1 MKILVTGSAG
11 FIGSAF
17 IRRVLGTTDH
27 SIRAFTHHT
36 SERNLLRLTL
46 DNNFQTERK
55 RGGVELIYGDLSDT
69 LGLCEG
75 VDAVVHF
82 AARTFVDQSILDPRP
97 FIESNVIGTFNLLE
111 DVRRYDVKKY
121 IQVGTD
127 EVYGS
132 ILEGA
137 YTEDAPLNPTNPY
150 SASKAAGD
158 TLAISYAHTYGLNT
172 VITRTENNYGPW
184 QHPQKVF
191 PTFVRKLLA
200 GQKLPLYG
208 DGKHVRQWLWVDD
221 HVDALLHLLQTPT
234 SPGSIYHIA
243 GAQELENLELARR
256 IIIAMREE
264 KGPLEMKTTEWGD
277 EWASLI
283 EFVPDEKIRP
293 GHDRRYALDSTK
305 LRATGWEPKVSLDTG
320 IEKAVSWY
328 LENPWWL
335 Q

>member
-1 MKILVTGSAG
+1 MKILVTGSSG

-17 IRRVLGTTDH
+17 IRRTLETTDH

-36 SERNLLRLTL
+36 SEKNLLRLTL
-46 DNNFQTERK
+46 DPRVARK
-55 RGGVELIYGDLSDT
+55 GEGGRVELIYGDLSDT

-75 VDAVVHF
+75 VDTVVHF
-82 AARTFVDQSILDPRP
+82 AAKTFVDQSILDPRP
-97 FIESNVIGTFNLLE
+97 FLESNVIGTFNLLE
-111 DVRRYDVKKY
+111 DARRYDVKKF

-137 YTEDAPLNPTNPY
+137 YKEDAPLNPTIPY
-150 SASKAAGD
+150 PASKAAGD
-158 TLAISYAHTYGLNT
+158 TLAISYAHTYGVNT

-191 PTFVRKLLA
+191 PTFVRKLLE

-221 HVDALLHLLQTPT
+221 HVDALLHLLRTPT
-234 SPGSIYHIA
+234 TPGSIYHIA

-256 IIIAMREE
+256 IIIVSYKKLGWEG
-264 KGPLEMKTTEWGD
+264 KGD
-277 EWASLI
+277 SLI
-283 EFVPDEKIRP
+283 EFIPDEKTRP
-293 GHDRRYALDSTK
+293 GHDRRYALDSSK
-305 LRATGWEPKVSLDTG
+305 LQATGWAPKVSLDTG
-320 IEKAVSWY
+320 IEKAVQWY
-328 LENPWWL
+328 LDNPWWL
-335 Q
+335 R

>member
-1 MKILVTGSAG
+1 MKILVTGSSG

-17 IRRVLGTTDH
+17 IRRTLETTDH

-36 SERNLLRLTL
+36 SEKNLLRLTL
-46 DNNFQTERK
+46 DPGVARK
-55 RGGVELIYGDLSDT
+55 GEGGRVELIYGDLADT

-75 VDAVVHF
+75 VDTVVHF
-82 AARTFVDQSILDPRP
+82 AAKTFVDQSILDPRP
-97 FIESNVIGTFNLLE
+97 FLESNVIGTFNLLE
-111 DVRRYDVKKY
+111 DARRYDVKKF

-158 TLAISYAHTYGLNT
+158 TLAISYAHTYGVNT

-221 HVDALLHLLQTPT
+221 HVDALLHLLRTPT
-234 SPGSIYHIA
+234 SAGSIYHIA

-256 IIIAMREE
+256 IIEVRFDLAWK
-264 KGPLEMKTTEWGD
+264 KGNYD
-277 EWASLI
+277 FDSLI
-283 EFVPDEKIRP
+283 EFIPDEKVRP
-293 GHDRRYALDSTK
+293 GHDRRYALDSSK
-305 LRATGWEPKVSLDTG
+305 LQATGWEPKVSLDTG
-320 IEKAVSWY
+320 IRRAVSWY
-328 LENPWWL
+328 LKNSWWL

>member
-1 MKILVTGSAG
+1 MKILVTGSSG

-17 IRRVLGTTDH
+17 VRRTLELTDH
-27 SIRAFTHHT
+27 SLRVFVH
-36 SERNLLRLTL
+36 SSSQRNLLRLTTHET
-46 DNNFQTERK
+46 FQQEREYG
-55 RGGVELIYGDLSDT
+55 RVEVVYGDLSST

-82 AARTFVDQSILDPRP
+82 AAKTFVDQSILDPRP
-97 FIESNVIGTFNLLE
+97 FIESNVIGTFNILE
-111 DVRRYDVKKY
+111 DARRYEVKKF
-121 IQVGTD
+121 IQVSTD

-158 TLAISYAHTYGLNT
+158 ALAISYAHTYGLNT

-200 GQKLPLYG
+200 GEKLPLYG
-208 DGKHVRQWLWVDD
+208 DGKHIRQWLWVDD
-221 HVDALLHLLQTPT
+221 HVDALLHLLNISTTP
-234 SPGSIYHIA
+234 SSVYHIA

-256 IIIAMREE
+256 IISEFFRVRFETDWRN
-264 KGPLEMKTTEWGD
+264 GNYD
-277 EWASLI
+277 FDSHI
-283 EFVPDEKIRP
+283 EFIPDEKIRP
-293 GHDRRYALDSTK
+293 GHDRRYALDSSK
-305 LRATGWEPKVSLDTG
+305 LQATGWAPKVSLDTG
-320 IEKAVSWY
+320 MEKAVAWY
-328 LENPWWL
+328 LNNSWWL
-335 Q
+335 R

>member
-1 MKILVTGSAG
+1 MKILVTGSSG

-17 IRRVLGTTDH
+17 IRRVLETTDH

-36 SERNLLRLTL
+36 SERNLQRLTL

-55 RGGVELIYGDLSDT
+55 QGRVELIYGDLADT

-82 AARTFVDQSILDPRP
+82 AARTHVDQSILDPGS
-97 FIESNVIGTFNLLE
+97 FVESNVVGTFNLLE

-132 ILEGA
+132 ILKGA
-137 YTEDAPLNPTNPY
+137 YNEDSPLNPTNPY

-158 TLAISYAHTYGLNT
+158 ALAISYAHTYGLNT

-234 SPGSIYHIA
+234 APGSVYHIA
-243 GAQELENLELARR
+243 GNQELENLELAHR
-256 IIIAMREE
+256 IITNVSY
-264 KGPLEMKTTEWGD
+264 EMKWKEGREWK
-277 EWASLI
+277 SYI

-293 GHDRRYALDSTK
+293 GHDRRYALDSSK
-305 LRATGWEPKVSLDTG
+305 LRATGWEPKVSLDVG
-320 IEKAVSWY
+320 VERAVSWY
-328 LENPWWL
+328 LRNSWW
-335 Q
+335 

>member
-1 MKILVTGSAG
+1 MKILCTGSAG

-17 IRRVLGTTDH
+17 IRRTLETTDH

-55 RGGVELIYGDLSDT
+55 RGRVELVYGDLSDT

-75 VDAVVHF
+75 VDTVVHF
-82 AARTFVDQSILDPRP
+82 AARTHVDQSILDPRP

-121 IQVGTD
+121 IQVSSD

-137 YTEDAPLNPTNPY
+137 YKEDAPLNPTNPY
-150 SASKAAGD
+150 SSSKAAGD
-158 TLAISYAHTYGLNT
+158 ALAISYAHTYGVNT

-191 PTFVRKLLA
+191 PTFVHKLLA
-200 GQKLPLYG
+200 GKKLPLYG

-221 HVDALLHLLQTPT
+221 HVDALLHLLRTPT
-234 SPGSIYHIA
+234 SAGSIYHIA

-256 IIIAMREE
+256 IITNVSY
-264 KGPLEMKTTEWGD
+264 EMKWKEGREW
-277 EWASLI
+277 ESLI

-293 GHDRRYALDSTK
+293 GHDRRYALDSSK
-305 LRATGWEPKVSLDTG
+305 LRATGWDPKVSLDTG

-328 LENPWWL
+328 LKNQWWL

>member
-1 MKILVTGSAG
+1 MKILVTGSSG

-17 IRRVLGTTDH
+17 IRRVLETTDH

-36 SERNLLRLTL
+36 SERNLQRLAHT
-46 DNNFQTERK
+46 NAFQTERK
-55 RGGVELIYGDLSDT
+55 GGRVEVIYGDLSDT

-75 VDAVVHF
+75 VDTVVHF
-82 AARTFVDQSILDPRP
+82 AARTHVDQSILDPEP
-97 FIESNVIGTFNLLE
+97 FLQSNVIGTFNLLE
-111 DVRRYDVKKY
+111 DVRHYDVKKF

-137 YTEDAPLNPTNPY
+137 YKEDAPLNPSNPY

-158 TLAISYAHTYGLNT
+158 ALAISYAHTYGVNT

-191 PTFVRKLLA
+191 PTFVRKLLS
-200 GQKLPLYG
+200 GEKLPLYG

-221 HVDALLHLLQTPT
+221 HVDALLHLLRTPT

-256 IIIAMREE
+256 ILINVSY
-264 KGPLEMKTTEWGD
+264 GMKWKKERKW
-277 EWASLI
+277 ESYI

-293 GHDRRYALDSTK
+293 GHDRRYALDSSK
-305 LRATGWEPKVSLDTG
+305 LRATGWEPKVSLDVG
-320 IEKAVSWY
+320 VERAVSWY
-328 LENPWWL
+328 LKNEWWL